1 MDSDKEP
8 AVLGIGHN
16 LASLVRV
23 LVERLPA
30 DIERHR
36 IRHQLALIE
45 REYYDAALD
54 LIAKPAVSITYER

>member
-1 MDSDKEP
+1 MDSNKEP
-8 AVLGIGHN
+8 AVLSVGHY
-16 LASLVRV
+16 LTALVRI